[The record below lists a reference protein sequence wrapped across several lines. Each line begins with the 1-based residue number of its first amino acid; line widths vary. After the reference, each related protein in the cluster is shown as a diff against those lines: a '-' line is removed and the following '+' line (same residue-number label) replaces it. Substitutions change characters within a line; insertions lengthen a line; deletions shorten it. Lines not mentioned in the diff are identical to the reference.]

1 MSSELAERLRA
12 KYFGG
17 AEHPYVTFEKV
28 VDAYLKPT
36 DTLLDGGCGYTA
48 PVLQKYRG
56 KAARLI
62 GIDMVEFPEQIP
74 GIELYNGDM
83 GHTGLDDGTVDL
95 VMCRS
100 VMEHVDDPE
109 TVYREMYR
117 VLKPGGRF
125 VFLTANLWDYAS
137 LIAKVVPNSLH
148 PWVVSKTEGRAEKD
162 VFPIR
167 YRTNTRSAVARW
179 CRISG
184 FEIEDFRHLGQYP
197 CYFMFNGFLF
207 WLATGYEKLISRF
220 DALAFLRGWIFVTLR
235 KPV

>member
-17 AEHPYVTFEKV
+17 AEHPYTTFEKAV
-28 VDAYLKPT
+28 EAYLKPT

-48 PVLQKYRG
+48 PVLRKYLG
-56 KAARLI
+56 KASRLI
-62 GIDMVEFPEQIP
+62 GIDMVEFPEPIP

-83 GHTGLDDGTVDL
+83 GHTGLEDGTVDL

-137 LIAKVVPNSLH
+137 LIAKLVPNSLH

-167 YRTNTRSAVARW
+167 YRTNTRGAVEHW
-179 CRISG
+179 CRVSG
-184 FEIEDFRHLGQYP
+184 FEVEGFQHLGQYP

-220 DALAFLRGWIFVTLR
+220 DSLAFLRGWIFVTLR
-235 KPV
+235 KPA